1 MVQSNP
7 ALHEA
12 VAVMR
17 RTGWLDADRCPS
29 AYAPGVSSR
38 TSTSSAMLSTDG
50 GTTTPSILAVCWLM
64 TSSNFCG
71 TGGLPVGLSPLILG
85 AAGGSRLRLLEG
97 RHRCRS
103 LSGRLDLRFG
113 ELAAKVCR

>member
-1 MVQSNP
+1 MVPVTCAEGSSLSQSIRQP
-7 ALHEA
+7 FD
-12 VAVMR
+12 
-17 RTGWLDADRCPS
+17 LDANAEMARSIWLP
-29 AYAPGVSSR
+29 PGVSFKNLNS
-38 TSTSSAMLSTDG
+38 MLSTDG

-85 AAGGSRLRLLEG
+85 AAGGSRLRV

-103 LSGRLDLRFG
+103 LSGRLDLGFG
-113 ELAAKVCR
+113 KLAAKVCR